1 MRTDILLVEDSH
13 EDADL
18 ALRVLKEDNP
28 ATRIKVI
35 NDGVDT
41 INYLFDAAGNVQKHL
56 LPKVIYLDIKLPRFT
71 GPEVLKK
78 LKSHADT
85 RSIPVV
91 IMTSS
96 NQQRDVV
103 ECYQLG
109 ANSYLV
115 KPIDF
120 HSFNTMIVNSSRYWL
135 NYNIT
140 MPA

>member
-1 MRTDILLVEDSH
+1 MKTDILLIEDSL

-18 ALRVLKEDNP
+18 VIRVIKQENP

-35 NDGVDT
+35 DDGADALS
-41 INYLFDAAGNVQKHL
+41 YLFDNGFSANSAN
-56 LPKVIYLDIKLPRFT
+56 LPKVIFLDVKLPRLN
-71 GPEVLKK
+71 GPQVLSK
-78 LKSHADT
+78 LRAAELTST
-85 RSIPVV
+85 IPVV

-96 NQQRDVV
+96 NQQADID
-103 ECYQLG
+103 ECYRLG

-120 HSFNTMIVNSSRYWL
+120 PSFQKMILSSARYWL

-140 MPA
+140 CSA